1 MMASTTP
8 SRTLER
14 IIRSCSDGC
23 FFSIDVTHSAEI
35 EDVPVMD
42 ESRIHLG
49 GRG

>member
-1 MMASTTP
+1 MASTTP

-14 IIRSCSDGC
+14 IIRSCSNGY

-35 EDVPVMD
+35 EDAPVME
-42 ESRIHLG
+42 ESRVRLV